1 VLLTTEGNAM
11 SFWEYLQDRQDLL
24 VFLGLQHLSMV
35 VQCLIAA
42 TAIALVLAALVY
54 RNENAV
60 GMASAVSA
68 VGLTIPGFALL
79 GLLVAV
85 TGFGI
90 APAVIALTFYAIL
103 PILRNTV
110 VGLAGVDRNLV
121 DAAQGMGMGRLR
133 ILTRV
138 EMPMAWPVVLAG
150 VRVSGAMIMGI
161 GAIAAFVGGAG
172 LGGEIFSGLS
182 RLGGANALN
191 SALAGTLGIAV
202 LALFLD
208 AALRGVGRL
217 TTSIGIRG

>member
-1 VLLTTEGNAM
+1 M

-24 VFLGLQHLSMV
+24 VFLGFQQLSMV
-35 VQCLIAA
+35 VQCLVAA
-42 TAIALVLAALVY
+42 TVIALVLAALVY
-54 RNENAV
+54 RNEKAV
-60 GMASAVSA
+60 GLAFAVSA
-68 VGLTIPGFALL
+68 VGLTIPALALL

-90 APAVIALTFYAIL
+90 APAVITLTFYAIL
-103 PILRNTV
+103 PILRNSV

-121 DAAQGMGMGRLR
+121 DAAEGMGMNRMR

-138 EMPMAWPVVLAG
+138 ELPMAWPVVLAG
-150 VRVSGAMIMGI
+150 VRVSGMMIMGI

-191 SALAGTLGIAV
+191 STLAGTLGIAV

-208 AALRGVGRL
+208 LVLLGVSRV
-217 TTSIGIRG
+217 TTSRGIRA

>member
-1 VLLTTEGNAM
+1 M

-24 VFLGLQHLSMV
+24 VFLGLQQLSMV

-42 TAIALVLAALVY
+42 TLIALCLAALVY
-54 RNENAV
+54 RNDTAV

-68 VGLTIPGFALL
+68 VGLTVPSFALL
-79 GLLVAV
+79 AILVAV
-85 TGFGI
+85 TGSGI

-103 PILRNTV
+103 PILRNSV
-110 VGLAGVDRNLV
+110 VGLAGVDRHLV
-121 DAAQGMGMGRLR
+121 DAAEGMGMNRMR

-150 VRVSGAMIMGI
+150 VRVAAAMIMGI
-161 GAIAAFVGGAG
+161 AAITAYVGGAG

-191 SALAGTLGIAV
+191 STLAGTLGIAV
-202 LALFLD
+202 LALLLD
-208 AALRGVGRL
+208 LVLRGVGRL
-217 TTSIGIRG
+217 TTSRGIRV